1 MKSLYFRNLL
11 LFVFV
16 FPLILPLQLQ
26 AQSKLQQF
34 DDQVLIN
41 LSETRTPEKTGV
53 WVCLFNKQQRVRF
66 CVAVG
71 GGWRGGVNVGVP
83 VGLLAAGVIN
93 DNKSMRQNALY
104 VASSSAVNALFTL
117 LIKKVVKRPRP
128 FLANVKIKAVYQ
140 PGQYS
145 FPSGH
150 TSTAF
155 TTATALSQAYP
166 KWYVIAPSFLW
177 ASSVGFSRLYLGV
190 HYPTDVAAGAVLG
203 AGSAFS
209 LRSLRGE

>member
-1 MKSLYFRNLL
+1 MNKLYFYYIIWLQ
-11 LFVFV
+11 FVFIAL
-16 FPLILPLQLQ
+16 FPLQLI

-41 LSETRTPEKTGV
+41 LSEARTPEKTSFF
-53 WVCLFNKQQRVRF
+53 LFLSNHND
-66 CVAVG
+66 
-71 GGWRGGVNVGVP
+71 WVNVGVP
-83 VGLLAAGVIN
+83 VGLLAGGIIS
-93 DNKSMRQNALY
+93 DDKKMRQNALY
-104 VASSSAVNALFTL
+104 VASSSAVNVLFTM

-140 PGQYS
+140 PSHYS

-166 KWYVIAPSFLW
+166 KWYVVLPSYLW
-177 ASSVGFSRLYLGV
+177 AGSVGYSRLYLGV
-190 HYPTDVAAGAVLG
+190 HYPTDVAAGAILG
-203 AGSAFS
+203 TGTAFS
-209 LRSLRGE
+209 LRSLRPN

>member
-1 MKSLYFRNLL
+1 MKSLCFRNLL
-11 LFVFV
+11 LLVFV
-16 FPLILPLQLQ
+16 FSVLQPLQLQ

-53 WVCLFNKQQRVRF
+53 FLFISNHND
-66 CVAVG
+66 
-71 GGWRGGVNVGVP
+71 WVNVGVP

-93 DNKSMRQNALY
+93 DDKAMRQNALY
-104 VASSSAVNALFTL
+104 VASSSAVNVLFTM
-117 LIKKVVKRPRP
+117 LIKKIVKRPRP

-140 PGQYS
+140 PSQYS

-203 AGSAFS
+203 TGSAFS
-209 LRSLRGE
+209 LRSLRRE